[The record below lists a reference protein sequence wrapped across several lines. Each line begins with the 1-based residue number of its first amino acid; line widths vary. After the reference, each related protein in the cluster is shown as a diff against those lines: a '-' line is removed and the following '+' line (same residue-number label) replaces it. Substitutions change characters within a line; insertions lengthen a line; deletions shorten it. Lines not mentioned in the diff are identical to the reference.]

1 MRVEAVVAGWAVVLT
16 VRLFIFFSAVSAG
29 REVPAGGHAA
39 SCMCPRGWR
48 SAPCMLHHGSSPA
61 LRTSYAWWACMQEL
75 LRGEG
80 VMGSAMAL
88 AVMASAIALYCALL
102 S

>member
-1 MRVEAVVAGWAVVLT
+1 
-16 VRLFIFFSAVSAG
+16 
-29 REVPAGGHAA
+29 
-39 SCMCPRGWR
+39 
-48 SAPCMLHHGSSPA
+48 
-61 LRTSYAWWACMQEL
+61 MQEL